1 MSENTELSK
10 EQLFVKEY
18 LLEYYR
24 GFAGLELEYLRDFY
38 EAEEKNEQISL
49 AEQEKLHLEEEKLAN
64 LPPGRFFQSYY
75 SERCTEKRHYNM
87 FRASIFTIKLG
98 GNNIKSILEKIFRE
112 NLSKGAAKKD
122 TATTIGPIR
131 GPVLMRDGKEIPIG
145 WEEEKK
151 LLIEL
156 KDVRI
161 HELEEE
167 VELFKRYNNNAK
179 EKIESLKKEIKIAE
193 ERIILLE
200 NDARKFSESEKK
212 ITSEIATSSKPK
224 SKTKSHDQHQKSK
237 KKKSSTQEINKG
249 KITEIPVQTTSDD
262 DYLGKHFAEQSRDL
276 KFYDFPAYWK
286 DNDIYEMLEKV
297 GYIERLEVKWNYK
310 YRTVRA
316 RIRLTKEMEEIFLKG
331 GSNIALTKNER
342 TYFFRMFDAELN
354 ATEIKKRYEWQAYKK
369 LNEESMKK
377 EHEIIRDYNKNLGG
391 HFAKIIKINKIK
403 YILIY
408 FNNESDLLKAIYRS
422 TMEEDLG
429 KGLQIKSQDELIGK
443 EGTYK
448 KRTGINRFKVPT

>member
-224 SKTKSHDQHQKSK
+224 T
-237 KKKSSTQEINKG
+237 
-249 KITEIPVQTTSDD
+249 
-262 DYLGKHFAEQSRDL
+262 
-276 KFYDFPAYWK
+276 
-286 DNDIYEMLEKV
+286 
-297 GYIERLEVKWNYK
+297 
-310 YRTVRA
+310 
-316 RIRLTKEMEEIFLKG
+316 
-331 GSNIALTKNER
+331 LTKNER

-443 EGTYK
+443 EVYSQ
-448 KRTGINRFKVPT
+448 

>member
-87 FRASIFTIKLG
+87 FRTSIFTIKLG
-98 GNNIKSILEKIFRE
+98 GNNIKSILEKIFCE

-200 NDARKFSESEKK
+200 NGARKFSESEKK

-224 SKTKSHDQHQKSK
+224 
-237 KKKSSTQEINKG
+237 N
-249 KITEIPVQTTSDD
+249 
-262 DYLGKHFAEQSRDL
+262 
-276 KFYDFPAYWK
+276 
-286 DNDIYEMLEKV
+286 NDIYEMLEKV

-342 TYFFRMFDAELN
+342 MYFFRMFDAELN
-354 ATEIKKRYEWQAYKK
+354 ATEIKKEVHNGRGFRERTP
-369 LNEESMKK
+369 N
-377 EHEIIRDYNKNLGG
+377 
-391 HFAKIIKINKIK
+391 
-403 YILIY
+403 
-408 FNNESDLLKAIYRS
+408 
-422 TMEEDLG
+422 
-429 KGLQIKSQDELIGK
+429 KSQDELIGK
-443 EGTYK
+443 EGQHLDLTKGYADKRAHLHLRGK
-448 KRTGINRFKVPT
+448 KAKTGIFGCYLGYFHQKV